1 MALPISIPYTFAN
14 ATTSIPLSQLDTDFS
29 TIYATVNGMGNGT
42 IAFSNVL
49 STNTVTTPTLTS
61 PTSTALTIQSAGT
74 TAMTVS
80 TSQNVG
86 IGTTSPVDKLNISDG
101 TATFQFKPVG
111 GSAIGYFGMRTNSS
125 LGFSI
130 NDTEAMRIDTSGNLL
145 VGTTSQPN
153 GTYPGRTVVNAGGAY
168 GATYYSSVNPS
179 GYTPVVFLGTGNA
192 LAGYINVSGTTS
204 SFVGSSDY
212 RLKKDIAPLT
222 SGISTIAAL
231 KPVSYKWE
239 ADQSIGEG
247 FIAHELGE
255 VIPLALFGTKDAVN
269 EDGSIK
275 PQGIDMIKIVP
286 HLVAA
291 LQELSAKNDALEAR
305 LAALE
310 AK

>member
-1 MALPISIPYTFAN
+1 MTIILNGTTGITTPTET
-14 ATTSIPLSQLDTDFS
+14 ATTSVTAPL
-29 TIYATVNGMGNGT
+29 
-42 IAFSNVL
+42 
-49 STNTVTTPTLTS
+49 LTS
-61 PTSTALTIQSAGT
+61 PASTALTIQSAGT
-74 TAMTVS
+74 TAMTVD

-86 IGTTSPVDKLNISDG
+86 IGTTSPSARLQVSSASSPEITIKSTASASWKSRISFG
-101 TATFQFKPVG
+101 NTTASKWEIGADIGGVG
-111 GSAIGYFGMRTNSS
+111 DNNLYFYDAPNGAERMRLDS
-125 LGFSI
+125 
-130 NDTEAMRIDTSGNLL
+130 SGNLL

-153 GTYPGRTVVNAGGAY
+153 GTYPGKTVVNTGGAY

-212 RLKKDIAPLT
+212 RLKKDIVPLT

-239 ADQSIGEG
+239 ADQSVGEG

-291 LQELSAKNDALEAR
+291 CQELSAKNDALEAANAAFEAR

-310 AK
+310 TK

>member
-1 MALPISIPYTFAN
+1 MQFSDNVTN
-14 ATTSIPLSQLDTDFS
+14 ATEI
-29 TIYATVNGMGNGT
+29 GM
-42 IAFSNVL
+42 
-49 STNTVTTPTLTS
+49 
-61 PTSTALTIQSAGT
+61 
-74 TAMTVS
+74 
-80 TSQNVG
+80 
-86 IGTTSPVDKLNISDG
+86 
-101 TATFQFKPVG
+101 VG
-111 GSAIGYFGMRTNSS
+111 GSQYFATSGS
-125 LGFSI
+125 
-130 NDTEAMRIDTSGNLL
+130 EAMRIDTSGNLL
-145 VGTTSQPN
+145 VGATSQPN
-153 GTYPGRTVVNAGGAY
+153 GTYSGKTVVNAGGAY

-212 RLKKDIAPLT
+212 RLKKDIVPLT

-239 ADQSIGEG
+239 ADQSVGEG

-275 PQGIDMIKIVP
+275 PQGIDMIKIIP

-291 LQELSAKNDALEAR
+291 IQELSAENDALEAR